1 MKYIKLFLGI
11 LINFLRAVSLGTAL
25 LCVAFLLPNDNIDK
39 HMVGTAETIWD
50 EGVYPA
56 LSEGFSS
63 TLDNF
68 TDSLMLLEAAD
79 NNDAPALQRA
89 LSAFHGNIGEE
100 NNPAGM
106 LVRHYLGQES
116 FDRSYEYPRYWHG
129 FLIFLRPLLMF
140 FDLKQIRIINGICQA
155 LLVIITCGLMLKKKR
170 DLYVIP
176 WILGYLMLMPIVS
189 AKSLQYS
196 TCFYVFMTGSLV
208 LLLLPKERLSKYG
221 AFVFLNIGIALAYFD
236 FLTYPMV
243 TYGAPMVVYLCLIN
257 DSGIVE
263 KIISTVKNGMM
274 WCLGYG
280 GMWTSKWILATI
292 VLKRDIVSDGLSQFS
307 ERTSDYAAN
316 FHLSKISVI
325 LANYREFFRTPVVY
339 IALICILYLIYTIV
353 KNKTYLSGKA
363 WCSVGLYLLVGAAP
377 VVWYCF
383 ATNHSAVHT
392 WFTCKACLVSFLA
405 VMFGLIDLAE
415 PPKADEK
422 EVEPDGSNSSTNTVL

>member
-11 LINFLRAVSLGTAL
+11 LINLLCAVILGTAL
-25 LCVAFLLPNDNIDK
+25 LCAAFLLPNENIDV
-39 HMVGTAETIWD
+39 HMVRTAEIIQS
-50 EGVYPA
+50 EGVYPD

-68 TDSLMLLEAAD
+68 TDSLMLLEAANGKD
-79 NNDAPALQRA
+79 MPVLRRA
-89 LSAFHGNIGEE
+89 LSVVHGNIGEE

-129 FLIFLRPLLMF
+129 FIIFLRPLLMF
-140 FDLKQIRIINGICQA
+140 FDLHQIRIINGICQA
-155 LLVIITCGLMLKKKR
+155 LLVIITFGLMLKKRK

-243 TYGAPMVVYLCLIN
+243 TYGVPMVVYLCLIN
-257 DSGIVE
+257 DSGMVE
-263 KIISTVKNGMM
+263 KIISIVKNGMM

-325 LANYREFFRTPVVY
+325 LANYREFFRTPVIY
-339 IALICILYLIYTIV
+339 IALICILYLIYSIV
-353 KNKTYLSGKA
+353 KNKTYLSGEA
-363 WCSVGLYLLVGAAP
+363 WQSMGLYILVGVAP

-422 EVEPDGSNSSTNTVL
+422 EMEPDGSNSSTNTVL

>member
-11 LINFLRAVSLGTAL
+11 LINFLCAVSLGTAL
-25 LCVAFLLPNDNIDK
+25 LCVVFLLPNDNIDK

-140 FDLKQIRIINGICQA
+140 FDLNQIRIINGICQA
-155 LLVIITCGLMLKKKR
+155 LLVIITCGLMLKKKK

-221 AFVFLNIGIALAYFD
+221 AFVFLNIGIALAYFR
-236 FLTYPMV
+236 LS
-243 TYGAPMVVYLCLIN
+243 YL
-257 DSGIVE
+257 
-263 KIISTVKNGMM
+263 
-274 WCLGYG
+274 
-280 GMWTSKWILATI
+280 
-292 VLKRDIVSDGLSQFS
+292 SDGNLRCADGCVSLPDKRQWDGRKDNQHSEKRYDVVSWLWRDVDIKMGFSQ
-307 ERTSDYAAN
+307 
-316 FHLSKISVI
+316 
-325 LANYREFFRTPVVY
+325 
-339 IALICILYLIYTIV
+339 
-353 KNKTYLSGKA
+353 
-363 WCSVGLYLLVGAAP
+363 
-377 VVWYCF
+377 
-383 ATNHSAVHT
+383 HS
-392 WFTCKACLVSFLA
+392 
-405 VMFGLIDLAE
+405 
-415 PPKADEK
+415 P
-422 EVEPDGSNSSTNTVL
+422 